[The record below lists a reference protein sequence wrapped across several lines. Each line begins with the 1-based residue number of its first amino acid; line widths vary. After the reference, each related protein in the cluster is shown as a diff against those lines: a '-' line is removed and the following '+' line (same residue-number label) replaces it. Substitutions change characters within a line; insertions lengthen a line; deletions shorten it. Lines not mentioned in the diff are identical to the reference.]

1 MNKNKTTAIII
12 GIILSIALS
21 VLFSFSDVNFQGEF
35 VTLKLLGENFLI
47 IGVPVIITG
56 LIITN
61 NNRFK

>member
-12 GIILSIALS
+12 GIIVSLGLS
-21 VLFSFSDVNFQGEF
+21 VLFSFSDVNFQSEY

-56 LIITN
+56 LIILN
-61 NNRFK
+61 SNKFK